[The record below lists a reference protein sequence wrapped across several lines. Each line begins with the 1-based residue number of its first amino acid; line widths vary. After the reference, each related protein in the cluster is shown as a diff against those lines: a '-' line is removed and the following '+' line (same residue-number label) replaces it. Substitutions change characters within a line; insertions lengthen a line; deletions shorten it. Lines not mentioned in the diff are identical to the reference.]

1 MTNNEAKIQNIL
13 KVNNGIVTTTQVTD
27 AGIPRRCLGDMVASG
42 RIYRVARG
50 IYALTEVW
58 EDEMFFMQYRFAK
71 GIFSHET
78 ALYLHGMTD
87 RTPAHYTMT
96 FPFGYNTGVVKKQ
109 GIIAKLSTI
118 DTYDLGIIVMSSPG
132 GNPIKVYDI
141 ERTLCDIVKARHR
154 ADIQVINQA
163 MKTYTGLKEKDIA
176 KLMNY
181 AELIG
186 VKPKVL
192 KYMEV
197 LL

>member
-1 MTNNEAKIQNIL
+1 MTDNKAAIQQIL
-13 KVNNGIVTTTQVTD
+13 KINNGIVTTTQVTE
-27 AGIPRRCLGDMVASG
+27 AGIPRRWLSTMVDSG
-42 RIYRVARG
+42 IIYRVERG
-50 IYALTEVW
+50 IYALPEVW
-58 EDEMFFMQYRFAK
+58 EDEMFFMQYRFSK

-78 ALYLHGMTD
+78 ALYLHEMTD
-87 RTPAHYTMT
+87 RTPNRYTMT
-96 FPFGYNTGVVKKQ
+96 FPFGYNTGSVKKQ
-109 GIIAKLSTI
+109 SIVAKLSTKK
-118 DTYDLGIIVMSSPG
+118 TYDLGIIEMSSPA

-163 MKTYTGLKEKDIA
+163 MKTYASSKEKDIA
-176 KLMNY
+176 KLMSY
-181 AELIG
+181 ADQLR